1 MSASVGQ
8 EQSINFDARYSPAV
22 ARDDGWSRPCGGV
35 FLFSFQS
42 YAAAM
47 AHDTIEIYVRN
58 LSEDEAVT
66 WLRSRFQDVERQP
79 NALVETYVG
88 TYDGET
94 VPVQIAEGVEN
105 GPYTSLWFN
114 APETPWEGAEDCARS
129 AQQGLGK
136 EVLCFLN
143 DPERP
148 WTMLRVSEDGEE
160 HVDKREVAL

>member
-1 MSASVGQ
+1 
-8 EQSINFDARYSPAV
+8 
-22 ARDDGWSRPCGGV
+22 
-35 FLFSFQS
+35 
-42 YAAAM
+42 M

-66 WLRSRFQDVERQP
+66 WLQTLFDDLERKE

-94 VPVQIAEGVEN
+94 VPVQIAEEVEN

-114 APETPWEGAEDCARS
+114 APETPWNDAPECAR
-129 AQQGLGK
+129 AAHEGLQK

-148 WTMLRVSEDGEE
+148 WTMLRVAEEGEE
-160 HVDKREVAL
+160 HVDKREVDL

>member
-1 MSASVGQ
+1 MQVSVLL
-8 EQSINFDARYSPAV
+8 
-22 ARDDGWSRPCGGV
+22 
-35 FLFSFQS
+35 LFSFLSQG
-42 YAAAM
+42 AAM

-58 LSEDEAVT
+58 LSQQEAVT
-66 WLRSRFQDVERQP
+66 WLRTLFDDLERQA

-88 TYDGET
+88 VYDGER

-114 APETPWEGAEDCARS
+114 APTTPWGGAPECARA
-129 AQQGLGK
+129 AQDGLQK

-143 DPERP
+143 DSERP
-148 WTMLRVSEDGEE
+148 WTMLRVTDEGEE